1 MIYSWEEVL
10 VSGVRF
16 FISGALN
23 TVITYIFYLFL
34 IIFMPYQLSY
44 TITFAVGIVIGYFL
58 NAIYVFRSKPGMKT
72 ATVYPMVYLV
82 QYCLGMLFLYV
93 MVDIFEADERFA
105 PLVVIFLTVP
115 IMFFINRMV
124 FNGRKS

>member
-1 MIYSWEEVL
+1 
-10 VSGVRF
+10 
-16 FISGALN
+16 
-23 TVITYIFYLFL
+23 
-34 IIFMPYQLSY
+34 
-44 TITFAVGIVIGYFL
+44 
-58 NAIYVFRSKPGMKT
+58 MKT